1 MIQWM
6 HRISKSFLATIMMG
20 ALALSFVL
28 WGIGDVFTGATSTA
42 VATVDGT
49 NIETTSFQRLYR
61 TAIRSQGQATGMEIT
76 PEMAQA
82 MGIGQSVL
90 QQSIDRAA
98 LDNYVRDR
106 GIIASDAQVAE
117 TVRSIEAFRG
127 PSGQFDF
134 QQFMNT
140 LQTAS
145 YTSEQEF
152 TAEVRADL
160 ARNQLVGATQS
171 FFALPGEYILPL
183 FLHVNEKRAAD
194 YVVVPASAA
203 GEIAPPDDKTLAAF
217 VKENA
222 ARFSTPEYRDVT
234 FAAITPAD
242 VTVEVTD
249 QMVDDEYAARKATY
263 NIPER
268 RELAQLEF
276 KNEAEAKAARARLDS
291 GTTFEQ
297 LAEARGL
304 KPADISLGT
313 KSAEELGDPA
323 AAKAAF
329 AVGEGQVSQPVQ
341 GNFSWVMIKTNK
353 ITPGVNRPLESVREE
368 VRTALLAQV
377 AADKLVD
384 VINAYDDARKG
395 GDDLATAA
403 KKANMKTGRVA
414 AMDSKGLAPDGKP
427 TDAPTDPEFLAAA
440 FRADAGA
447 DNEPMSTKGGAYYV
461 VRVNGTTP
469 PKLKPLAE
477 VRAQAEAQWIAR
489 RRGELIAARAKA
501 LNDQAVKEKSLA
513 GVASAVNA
521 SVQKSAALG
530 RDTNAG
536 SFPSALVT
544 KLFDA
549 KPGAIVYAP
558 QGDGYV
564 IAQLTG
570 IAHAKPVPGD
580 KIVVSQAQQFSGGLA
595 GDMVSAM
602 VTSQRN
608 AQKPT
613 VSQQNLNAVIGGP
626 Q

>member
-6 HRISKSFLATIMMG
+6 HRVSKSFLATILMG

-28 WGIGDVFTGATSTA
+28 WGVGDMFTGGTSTA
-42 VATVDGT
+42 VATVDGV
-49 NIETTSFQRLYR
+49 NIETTTFQRLYR
-61 TAIRSQGQATGMEIT
+61 TAIRSQSQATGMEIT

-82 MGIGQSVL
+82 MGLGQTAL
-90 QQSIDRAA
+90 QQTIDRTA
-98 LDNYVRDR
+98 LDNYVSAK
-106 GIIASDAQVAE
+106 GIVASDAQVTE
-117 TVRSIEAFRG
+117 TVHAIEAFRG
-127 PSGQFDF
+127 PSGQFDYN
-134 QQFMNT
+134 QFMNT
-140 LQTAS
+140 LQTAN
-145 YTSEQEF
+145 YTTEQEF
-152 TAEVRADL
+152 TGEVRADL
-160 ARNQLVGATQS
+160 ARNQIVGATQS
-171 FFALPGEYILPL
+171 FFALPGEYVMPL
-183 FLHVNEKRAAD
+183 YLHVNEKRAAD

-203 GEIAPPDDKTLAAF
+203 GDIAPPDEKTLTAF
-217 VKENA
+217 VKDNA
-222 ARFSTPEYRDVT
+222 SRFSTPEYRDVQ

-249 QMVDDEYAARKATY
+249 KMVDDEYAARKATY

-268 RELAQLEF
+268 RELSQLNF
-276 KNEAEAKAARARLDS
+276 KNEAEARAARAKLDS

-297 LAEARGL
+297 LVAERGL
-304 KPADISLGT
+304 KPADVTLGT
-313 KSAEELGDPA
+313 KSAEELSDPA

-329 AVGEGQVSQPVQ
+329 AVAEGQVSQPVQ
-341 GNFSWVMIKTNK
+341 GNFGWVMLKTAK
-353 ITPGVNRPLESVREE
+353 ITPGVNKPLESVREE
-368 VRTALLAQV
+368 VRAALQTQV

-384 VINAYDDARKG
+384 VINAYDDARKS

-403 KKANMKTGRVA
+403 KKAKMKFGRVA

-427 TDAPTDPEFLAAA
+427 TEAPTDPEFLAAA
-440 FRADAGA
+440 FRADAGV
-447 DNEPMSTKGGAYYV
+447 DNEPMSVKSGAYYV

-477 VRAQAEAQWIAR
+477 VRAEAEAQWIQR
-489 RRGELIAARAKA
+489 RRGELLAVRAKA

-513 GVASAVNA
+513 GVAKAVNG

-530 RDTNAG
+530 RDTNSG
-536 SFPSALVT
+536 NFPSALVT

-549 KPGAIVYAP
+549 RPGAIVYAP

-570 IAHAKPVPGD
+570 ISHPKPVPGD
-580 KIVVSQAQQFSGGLA
+580 RNFISQAQQFSGGLA

-613 VSQQNLNAVIGGP
+613 VNQQNLNAVIGAP

>member
-6 HRISKSFLATIMMG
+6 HRISKSFLATILMG

-28 WGIGDVFTGATSTA
+28 WGVGDMFTGATSTA
-42 VATVDGT
+42 VATVDGV
-49 NIETTSFQRLYR
+49 NIETTTFQRLYR
-61 TAIRSQGQATGMEIT
+61 TAIRSQSQATGMEIT

-82 MGIGQSVL
+82 MGIGQIAL

-98 LDNYVRDR
+98 LDNYVREK
-106 GIIASDAQVAE
+106 GIVASDAQVTE
-117 TVRSIEAFRG
+117 TVRAIEAFRG
-127 PSGQFDF
+127 PSGQFDY
-134 QQFMNT
+134 QQFLNT

-145 YTSEQEF
+145 YATEQEF
-152 TAEVRADL
+152 TSEVRADL
-160 ARNQLVGATQS
+160 ARSQLVGATQS
-171 FFALPGEYILPL
+171 FFVLPGEYALPL
-183 FLHVNEKRAAD
+183 YLHLNEKRAAD

-203 GEIAPPDDKTLAAF
+203 GDIAPPDDKTLTAF

-249 QMVDDEYAARKATY
+249 KMVDDEYAARKATY
-263 NIPER
+263 NISER
-268 RELAQLEF
+268 RELSQLEF
-276 KNEAEAKAARARLDS
+276 KNEAEAKAARARIDG
-291 GTTFEQ
+291 GTPFDK
-297 LAEARGL
+297 LAEERGL

-329 AVGEGQVSQPVQ
+329 AVAEGQVSQPVQ
-341 GNFSWVMIKTNK
+341 GNFGWVMLRTTKV
-353 ITPGVNRPLESVREE
+353 TPGVNRPLESVREE
-368 VRTALLAQV
+368 VRAALRTQV

-395 GDDLATAA
+395 GDDLAAAA
-403 KKANMKTGRVA
+403 KKANMKTGRIA
-414 AMDSKGLAPDGKP
+414 AMDSRGLAPDGKP
-427 TDAPTDPEFLAAA
+427 TEAPTNPEFLAAA

-447 DNEPMSTKGGAYYV
+447 DNEPISTKDGAYYV

-477 VRAQAEAQWIAR
+477 VRAEAEAQWIQR
-489 RRGELIAARAKA
+489 RRGELLAARAKT
-501 LNDQAVKEKSLA
+501 LTEQAVKEKSLA
-513 GVASAVNA
+513 SIAGAVN
-521 SVQKSAALG
+521 SGVQKSTALG

-536 SFPSALVT
+536 NFPSALVT

-570 IAHAKPVPGD
+570 VAHPKPVPGD
-580 KIVVSQAQQFSGGLA
+580 KVFVAQAQQFSGSLA
-595 GDMVSAM
+595 GDMTSAM

-608 AQKPT
+608 ARKPT
-613 VSQQNLNAVIGGP
+613 VNQQNLNAVIGGS